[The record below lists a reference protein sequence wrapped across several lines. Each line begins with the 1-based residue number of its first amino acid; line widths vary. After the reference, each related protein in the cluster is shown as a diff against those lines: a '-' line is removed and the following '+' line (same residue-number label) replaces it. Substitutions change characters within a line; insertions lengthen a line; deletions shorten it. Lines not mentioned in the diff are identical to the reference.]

1 MGRILVLEE
10 EEEGVKIFIEIS
22 IVPIVKF
29 LNYKN
34 KMEEEVKRVN
44 FSDEEKK
51 FLETLIMT
59 KYGKIVD
66 SKKTDDG
73 TKAEKKQAWENL
85 AQEFNAQNLL
95 RKRAPT
101 QLKKYWENIK
111 TRRKKLLT
119 QDKNQRLIT
128 GGGPEPT
135 GTWSPEP
142 ELDSYIQTQ
151 VDTELKFPHD
161 SDHYFLTRNKEPV
174 SVVSI
179 VSENEDILVEEYEDP
194 DFNVDN
200 VAMSSTLIERPRPE
214 TTSRSKKRHCSSFLG
229 TRASAIEEEKTKRL
243 QKVVKSTQYEEDLHK
258 EQLKYEAKRMELVV
272 IQIANAKEKKH

>member
-95 RKRAPT
+95 RK
-101 QLKKYWENIK
+101 
-111 TRRKKLLT
+111 
-119 QDKNQRLIT
+119 
-128 GGGPEPT
+128 
-135 GTWSPEP
+135 
-142 ELDSYIQTQ
+142 
-151 VDTELKFPHD
+151 
-161 SDHYFLTRNKEPV
+161 V
-174 SVVSI
+174 S
-179 VSENEDILVEEYEDP
+179 
-194 DFNVDN
+194 
-200 VAMSSTLIERPRPE
+200 T
-214 TTSRSKKRHCSSFLG
+214 
-229 TRASAIEEEKTKRL
+229 
-243 QKVVKSTQYEEDLHK
+243 
-258 EQLKYEAKRMELVV
+258 
-272 IQIANAKEKKH
+272 